1 MISSSI
7 QTKQNTKNFVRNPFF
22 VVIVFK
28 IELKWMNHDF
38 YSFFVFKLR
47 DKGAA
52 FSEMN
57 ATEQRKF

>member
-38 YSFFVFKLR
+38 FVFKLR